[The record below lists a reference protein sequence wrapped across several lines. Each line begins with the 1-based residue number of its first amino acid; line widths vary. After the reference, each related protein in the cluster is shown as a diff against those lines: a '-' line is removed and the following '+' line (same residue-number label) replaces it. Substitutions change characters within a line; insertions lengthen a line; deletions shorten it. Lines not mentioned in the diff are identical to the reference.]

1 MSKAT
6 SDLCDRHGA
15 AVTVLPSTFKRF
27 GGLLSC
33 HGVAEVV
40 RTAGNVPG
48 LRALLDSPGNG
59 RILVVDVTGDEQAAV
74 FGERMA
80 TAALDNDWTAIII
93 KGNLRDSDILRAM
106 SFGVWAL
113 GTDPRR
119 GTDREPVD
127 LYAVLTMDGI
137 ELKTGDYIYADG
149 DGILVTA
156 QPF

>member
-6 SDLCDRHGA
+6 SDLCDRHGS
-15 AVTVLPSTFKRF
+15 AVTVLASAFRRY

-48 LRALLDSPGNG
+48 LRALLDSPGEG
-59 RILVVDVTGDEQAAV
+59 RILVIDVTGDEQVAV

-80 TAALDNDWTAIII
+80 TAALDNGWTGVII
-93 KGNLRDSDILRAM
+93 KGRLRDSDILRGM
-106 SFGVWAL
+106 SLGVWAL

-119 GTDREPVD
+119 GTDREPVERNAI
-127 LYAVLTMDGI
+127 LSFDGA
-137 ELKTGDYIYADG
+137 KVRTGDYLYADG
-149 DGILVTA
+149 DGILVTDK
-156 QPF
+156 PF